1 MKEFFMKLLKYEPV
15 IFLDHLA
22 FRTGEDNISA
32 VGAQLAYFLILSI
45 FPFMIVLLNILS
57 YTSFVEAD
65 FIYDAIQLL
74 PLDIQNI
81 IISFVND
88 IVGSSS
94 QGLLSIAAIL
104 GIWTASSGVTPVIR
118 AINKA
123 YDCEEKRSFLKLKSL
138 SILFTIALLGLLLL
152 VIIALVFGEILGSK
166 IFELFGY
173 GGFFLKIWETVR
185 IFIPVISM
193 ILIFALLYKYSPC
206 FSFRKSIKLKSTIP
220 GAVFTTFGWVLISLL
235 FSYYVQN
242 SAKYSTTYGSLG
254 GVIVLLVW
262 LYLIS
267 MIMVLGGEINATISY
282 FSNRPL
288 AVNREK
294 SVLSRIID
302 KKR

>member
-1 MKEFFMKLLKYEPV
+1 MKEFLVKLLKYEPV

-45 FPFMIVLLNILS
+45 FPFMIVLLNLLS
-57 YTSFVEAD
+57 YTSFVKAD
-65 FIYDAIQLL
+65 FIYDAIQFL
-74 PLDIQNI
+74 PIDIQNI
-81 IISFVND
+81 IISFIND
-88 IVGSSS
+88 IIDSSS
-94 QGLLSIAAIL
+94 QSLLSIAAVA

-123 YDCEEKRSFLKLKSL
+123 YDCEENRSFLKLKSL
-138 SILFTIALLGLLLL
+138 SILFTIALLGLLIV
-152 VIIALVFGEILGSK
+152 VIIALVFGEILARK
-166 IFELFGY
+166 FFELFGY
-173 GGFFLKIWETVR
+173 GEFFLILWQNVR

-193 ILIFALLYKYSPC
+193 IFIFALLYKYSPS
-206 FSFRKSIKLKSTIP
+206 FTFRKSVKLRSTIP

-235 FSYYVQN
+235 FSFYIEN
-242 SAKYSTTYGSLG
+242 SGKYSTTYGSLG

-282 FSNRPL
+282 YANRPL
-288 AVNREK
+288 AVDREK
-294 SVLSRIID
+294 SVLSKIID
-302 KKR
+302 KRE

>member
-1 MKEFFMKLLKYEPV
+1 MKEFLRKLLKYEPI

-45 FPFMIVLLNILS
+45 FPFMIVLLNIVS
-57 YTSFVEAD
+57 YTSLVEAD
-65 FIYDAIQLL
+65 FIYESIQFL
-74 PLDIQNI
+74 PIDIQNI
-81 IISFVND
+81 IIIFVND

-94 QGLLSIAAIL
+94 QGLLSIAAVA

-118 AINKA
+118 AINRA

-138 SILFTIALLGLLLL
+138 SILFTIALLGLLIL
-152 VIIALVFGEILGSK
+152 VIIALVFGEILGRK

-173 GGFFLKIWETVR
+173 GEIFLKIWENIR
-185 IFIPVISM
+185 IFIPVIFM
-193 ILIFALLYKYSPC
+193 VFIFALLYKYSPC
-206 FSFRKSIKLKSTIP
+206 FSFRKSIKLRSTIP
-220 GAVFTTFGWVLISLL
+220 GAVFTTFGWLFISLL

-242 SAKYSTTYGSLG
+242 SGKYSTTYGSLG

-282 FSNRPL
+282 FANKPL
-288 AVNREK
+288 VVNREK
-294 SVLSRIID
+294 SVLTRIIE
-302 KKR
+302 KKK